1 MSSLESISS
10 ELKAVPIADEIEN
23 VVLPYKTCTITG
35 EGNEFVV
42 IGDHKYYRHKL
53 MQAFGGTFNPGLAPY
68 PKHSFGNPAAIGLV
82 STGMN
87 ILIFGLFFAH
97 AMGIHIPNAGIGLCM
112 FMGGLVEI
120 LAGIWGFFVGSQV
133 GTFVLTVFTSYGAF
147 WLSFGA
153 IFIPSFGIIQA
164 YEEDPE
170 QLNHAIG
177 LMLIGWAIFTTM
189 LLMCVVK
196 STLSFFWALLTYD
209 LTIILFAAGFLSDN
223 DKVKVAGGIMGVINA
238 FADWFEAFAGVAN
251 RQNSYMVP
259 REIPLPDLS
268 VWLKRKK
275 AVSKTSN

>member
-42 IGDHKYYRHKL
+42 IGDHKYYRHEL

-87 ILIFGLFFAH
+87 ILIFDYSLPMQWYSYSKCWNWVMYVYGRVGRNISWYL
-97 AMGIHIPNAGIGLCM
+97 GVLCW
-112 FMGGLVEI
+112 F
-120 LAGIWGFFVGSQV
+120 SSRN
-133 GTFVLTVFTSYGAF
+133 FVLTVFTSYGAF

-177 LMLIGWAIFTTM
+177 LMLIGGNIYHHVAYVCCP
-189 LLMCVVK
+189 LYR
-196 STLSFFWALLTYD
+196 SFGHCSHMT
-209 LTIILFAAGFLSDN
+209 
-223 DKVKVAGGIMGVINA
+223 
-238 FADWFEAFAGVAN
+238 
-251 RQNSYMVP
+251 
-259 REIPLPDLS
+259 
-268 VWLKRKK
+268 
-275 AVSKTSN
+275 

>member
-1 MSSLESISS
+1 MSSSGSISS
-10 ELKAVPIADEIEN
+10 ELKAVPVTDEVEN
-23 VVLPYKTCTITG
+23 VVPYKTCTITG
-35 EGNEFVV
+35 ENNEFVI
-42 IGDHKYYRHKL
+42 IGDHKYFRHEL

-68 PKHSFGNPAAIGLV
+68 PKQSFGNPAAIGLV

-97 AMGIHIPNAGIGLCM
+97 AMGVHIPNAGIGLCM

-153 IFIPSFGIIQA
+153 IFIPSFGIGKA

-170 QLNHAIG
+170 QLNQAIG

-209 LTIILFAAGFLSDN
+209 LTIILFAAGFLSGN

-251 RQNSYMVP
+251 RQNSYLVP
-259 REIPLPDLS
+259 KEIPLPNLAL
-268 VWLKRKK
+268 WFKRKRN
-275 AVSKTSN
+275 ARKTSN